1 MCCGWLNPLL
11 NDRRAGIMS
20 FVGPNTCVGNFESI
34 EITPDLS
41 LDPSPEITGGKL
53 KNLLTSEEIALKD
66 GNLCVTACFDR
77 RSLLVANGI

>member
-1 MCCGWLNPLL
+1 LSICVRQRPFDDRAWEIAL

-41 LDPSPEITGGKL
+41 LDPSPEITGG
-53 KNLLTSEEIALKD
+53 N
-66 GNLCVTACFDR
+66 
-77 RSLLVANGI
+77 

>member
-66 GNLCVTACFDR
+66 GNLCVTACLDR